1 MRGGRLHDQI
11 DAVGQALHANVAGII
26 AEDFG
31 QLILIGTPRGL
42 PAIALAV
49 LVVARRSQRPVIGGN
64 FIGVDLVGLGNGL
77 RLTGEIPLGVLV
89 VVFLVEV
96 GIQNALQSVAS
107 GAGLVKL
114 LDLGQ
119 VGHKIEGEPGTLQL
133 QPIGL
138 PAGGDDLADLHVT
151 LGDLILTFGQA
162 AVLMD
167 MVVAVVGGCV
177 IGKGGFLH
185 IPALVCIA
193 GRDVVVMLIAEISGR
208 IGQVIGIVGP
218 GAVQSLALRD
228 GAKLVLVYPICIL
241 PVAGCQRGNLP
252 GNCLGAAVHRRI
264 GAGNSKSALTQRND
278 RAGGALYYIIFTEV
292 QVCEGQPAVLDF
304 CTGYEIVL
312 FQYGQIIADPLP
324 AVVTN
329 RRVPDRFAVGIYDF
343 GIIHN
348 AGHTIRVGNIL
359 GGVQVVHCAV
369 QHGIAVRSVACHI
382 PLCIQINLR
391 DADFAQRAVIFH
403 DTVRR
408 RGGVAVLIG
417 SLAAGIGG
425 IAPGG
430 ILGGVIDGDG
440 GFYAAA
446 GRQLC
451 AALIASGNVGIVVTI
466 AQPQDRIVVVSRNF
480 HIVGALAQRCAR
492 RAGMVN
498 VCPVAEI
505 PRGGLRLHKDEP
517 ALIALRVVQCMAHRV
532 VCGVGG
538 VVDDGIGAVT
548 LALDAVGVVP
558 TRWPVFAGH
567 DVPLVDFI
575 PGIACN
581 LVAGLAVGLFDVDL
595 QRPLCISHLV
605 GAIGVGRYCNGL
617 VTAVAAPVGFKAV
630 GNGDFVIT
638 ELQRCKLCLR
648 AGNSII
654 YSALCF
660 CLNGGNRR
668 IALAV
673 GGCVRGFFRSIGADA
688 ATAAIYG
695 LGYSVMHRPAGR
707 CCTAVILVIVVVGVA
722 ACSDGLHTGRGDA
735 PAAAVNC
742 SGLGDRL
749 DFNRGIVHL
758 FQRFQLDFICGDTI
772 GQIHGAAG
780 GLCRGFPIGIILLY
794 DRLRLFRFL
803 LTDFRANQGNGL
815 PTAARRGINVGIVA
829 AGLCIGNSA
838 VQQGLRGFQ
847 IDFCSSALRVVLN
860 QPQLGIVVNRVAEI
874 QKRDSFSIFC
884 R

>member
-1 MRGGRLHDQI
+1 MRRRGLHDQI
-11 DAVGQALHANVAGII
+11 GAVGQPLHTDTAGVI

-42 PAIALAV
+42 PAITLAV
-49 LVVARRSQRPVIGGN
+49 LVVARRGQRFVVGGN
-64 FIGVDLVGLGNGL
+64 FVGVDLVGLGNGL

-89 VVFLVEV
+89 VVFLVDV

-119 VGHKIEGEPGTLQL
+119 VGHKIEGEACAFQL

-138 PAGGDDLADLHVT
+138 TAGGDDLADLHVA
-151 LGDLILTFGQA
+151 LGDLILTSGQA
-162 AVLMD
+162 VILMD
-167 MVVAVVGGCV
+167 VVVAGVGGCV

-185 IPALVCIA
+185 IPALICIA
-193 GRDVVVMLIAEISGR
+193 GSDVVVVLVAEIPGR

-228 GAKLVLVYPICIL
+228 GAELVLVYPICIL

-252 GNCLGAAVHRRI
+252 GSCLGAAVHRRI

-278 RAGGALYYIIFTEV
+278 RAGGALYNIIFTEV
-292 QVCEGQPAVLDF
+292 QVGEGQPAVLDF
-304 CTGYEIVL
+304 GTGYEIVL

-329 RRVPDRFAVGIYDF
+329 RSVPEGIAIGIYDF
-343 GIIHN
+343 GIVHD

-369 QHGIAVRSVACHI
+369 QHGIAVSSIASNI
-382 PLCIQINLR
+382 TLCIQINLR
-391 DADFAQRAVIFH
+391 DADFAQRAVILH
-403 DTVRR
+403 DAVHR

-430 ILGGVIDGDG
+430 ILGGVIDGDC

-446 GRQLC
+446 GHQLC

-466 AQPQDRIVVVSRNF
+466 AQPQDGIVVARRNF
-480 HIVGALAQRCAR
+480 HIVCALTQRRTR
-492 RAGMVN
+492 RAGVVN

-505 PRGGLRLHKDEP
+505 PRGGLRLHNDEP

-548 LALDAVGVVP
+548 LALDTVGIVP
-558 TRWPVFAGH
+558 ARGLVFAGH

-581 LVAGLAVGLFDVDL
+581 LAAGLTVRLFDVDL
-595 QRPLCISHLV
+595 Q
-605 GAIGVGRYCNGL
+605 
-617 VTAVAAPVGFKAV
+617 
-630 GNGDFVIT
+630 
-638 ELQRCKLCLR
+638 
-648 AGNSII
+648 
-654 YSALCF
+654 
-660 CLNGGNRR
+660 
-668 IALAV
+668 
-673 GGCVRGFFRSIGADA
+673 
-688 ATAAIYG
+688 
-695 LGYSVMHRPAGR
+695 
-707 CCTAVILVIVVVGVA
+707 
-722 ACSDGLHTGRGDA
+722 
-735 PAAAVNC
+735 
-742 SGLGDRL
+742 
-749 DFNRGIVHL
+749 
-758 FQRFQLDFICGDTI
+758 
-772 GQIHGAAG
+772 
-780 GLCRGFPIGIILLY
+780 
-794 DRLRLFRFL
+794 
-803 LTDFRANQGNGL
+803 
-815 PTAARRGINVGIVA
+815 
-829 AGLCIGNSA
+829 
-838 VQQGLRGFQ
+838 
-847 IDFCSSALRVVLN
+847 
-860 QPQLGIVVNRVAEI
+860 
-874 QKRDSFSIFC
+874 
-884 R
+884 